1 MASNATTVAANIP
14 TDIAATTAPQLI
26 GTLFNW
32 LLFGVLSVQTY
43 VYYLNFADD
52 NIWNKV
58 AVYGTYVFEIVQTA
72 MTAADLYFWFATGF
86 GNMSHIGNVN
96 ISPADTPILCGIIAA
111 VVQFFFAYRIFTLR
125 RAYWWISLLIV
136 LTSLVQT
143 VGAIATGFRA
153 FKLQEYSRFHENLY
167 FPQSFDVWLIG
178 DTVCDVLI
186 AGTMSWLFFVTRRE
200 GSHYG
205 NRILG
210 KLVRLV
216 VETNTLTAGMALLS
230 FICYVTLPNSPL
242 FVCTTLIMGKLY
254 SNTLL
259 VTFNNRIALRNGLAQ
274 TESVKFQTSSNNS
287 RVPIRRGADSGNEDS
302 FHVGTNTF
310 VVKTQEVYEIGPLAE
325 RTKLQEFPKSAV

>member
-1 MASNATTVAANIP
+1 MTSNATTIAANIP
-14 TDIAATTAPQLI
+14 ADIAATTAPQLI

-43 VYYLNFADD
+43 VYYLNFAND
-52 NIWNKV
+52 NIWSKV
-58 AVYGTYVFEIVQTA
+58 AVYGTYIFEIVQTA
-72 MTAADLYFWFATGF
+72 MTAADLYFWFASGF

-136 LTSLVQT
+136 L
-143 VGAIATGFRA
+143 A

-186 AGTMSWLFFVTRRE
+186 AGTMSWIFFVTRRE
-200 GSHYG
+200 GSHHG

-210 KLVRLV
+210 RLVRLI

-259 VTFNNRIALRNGLAQ
+259 VTFNNRIALRNGLGQ
-274 TESVKFQTSSNNS
+274 TESAKFQTSSSNS
-287 RVPIRRGADSGNEDS
+287 RVPIRRGVESGNEDA
-302 FHVGTNTF
+302 FYVTNNTF
-310 VVKTQEVYEIGPLAE
+310 GVKSQELYEIRPLSG
-325 RTKLQEFPKSAV
+325 RTKPQTSLKPAA